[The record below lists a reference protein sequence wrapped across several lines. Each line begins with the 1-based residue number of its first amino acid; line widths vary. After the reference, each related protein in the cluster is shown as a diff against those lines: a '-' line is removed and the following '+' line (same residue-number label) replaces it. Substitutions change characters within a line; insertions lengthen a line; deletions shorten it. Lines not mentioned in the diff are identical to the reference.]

1 MNSKQLGI
9 IGGGQLAMMLCDAA
23 KEMGHQVTV
32 LAEKEGEPALN
43 HSHQRIIGSF
53 SDESSFEKL
62 FAGKDVIAFESEFSN
77 GPVLQKVAARHH
89 EIKGF
94 HINALNRVADKLEQK
109 KLLTE
114 FNIPTALYSVLHG
127 SPNLWL
133 QSLRDQFPHGC
144 MIKWAKGGYDGKGNF
159 LWRPQS
165 LDQDKA
171 TDFVMKAVEQGHGV
185 YAEELVP
192 FQNELAVLTAR
203 SLSGEVNGYPS
214 VLTTQENGI
223 CVSAVGPA
231 SHFGVSDEAAR
242 EAQSIAEKIGK
253 IIDIHGIYAVEFFH
267 TAEGKVLVNEIAPRV
282 HNSGHFSLGAATVSQ
297 FKMHWLALMGEPL
310 GTFACAPFFGML
322 NILGPSGFMG
332 KATPLQCL
340 EDGIMSYWYEK
351 IESRPGRKIGH
362 IAVYG
367 ANRRDFENRW
377 QSAKNALQNWHHIHS
392 S

>member
-23 KEMGHQVTV
+23 KEMGHHVTV

-43 HSHQRIIGSF
+43 HADQGIIGSF
-53 SDESSFEKL
+53 TDESSFEKL
-62 FAGKDVIAFESEFSN
+62 FAGKEVIAFESEFSN
-77 GPVLQKVAARHH
+77 GPALQKVAARHP

-114 FNIPTALYSVLHG
+114 FNIPTPPYSILQG
-127 SPNLWL
+127 SPSLWL
-133 QSLRDQFPHGC
+133 QDLRDQFPQGC

-159 LWRPQS
+159 LWQPQD
-165 LDQDKA
+165 LDINNA

-192 FQNELAVLTAR
+192 FQNELSVLTAR
-203 SLSGEVNGYPS
+203 SLTGEVNSYPC

-223 CVSAVGPA
+223 CVSAMGPA
-231 SHFGVSDEAAR
+231 NHFGVSENAAGD
-242 EAQSIAEKIGK
+242 AQSIAQKIGN

-282 HNSGHFSLGAATVSQ
+282 HNSGHFSLGAATISQ
-297 FKMHWLALMGEPL
+297 FKMHWLSLMGKPL
-310 GTFACAPFFGML
+310 GSFACAPFFGML
-322 NILGPSGFMG
+322 NVLGPSGFTG
-332 KATPLQCL
+332 KATPLHCH
-340 EDGIMSYWYEK
+340 ENGIMSYWYEK

-367 ANRRDFENRW
+367 ANRQDFESRW
-377 QSAKNALQNWHHIHS
+377 KSAKNILQNWHQVHYS
-392 S
+392 